1 MGDSAMSMLW
11 SFRGERYMKLIPTP
25 NWYFEHPDYYDKRN
39 VRNVW
44 EEKYEDLTGEDENDS
59 QEIDWR

>member
-1 MGDSAMSMLW
+1 MSMLW
-11 SFRGERYMKLIPTP
+11 SFRGERYMKLTPTP
-25 NWYFEHPDYYDKRN
+25 NWYFEHPDYYDDKRN

-44 EEKYEDLTGEDENDS
+44 GEERKDLTEEDEDDS

>member
-1 MGDSAMSMLW
+1 
-11 SFRGERYMKLIPTP
+11 MKLTPTP
-25 NWYFEHPDYYDKRN
+25 NWYFEHPDYYDDKRN

-44 EEKYEDLTGEDENDS
+44 GEERKDLTEEDEDDS